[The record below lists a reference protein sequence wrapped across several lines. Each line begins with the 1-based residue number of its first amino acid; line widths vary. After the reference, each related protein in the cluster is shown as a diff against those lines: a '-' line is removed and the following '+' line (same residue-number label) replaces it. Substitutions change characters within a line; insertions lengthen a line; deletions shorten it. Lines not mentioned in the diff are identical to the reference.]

1 MGFWLRHLCLLGG
14 MLTGAAGTGQGA
26 ATMIWA
32 ILALLGIPIWFIAV
46 ILIAAFRNRNT
57 VRSNPN
63 EFEYKLKKGDGWR
76 RKKGYARW
84 VSDVLIFHA
93 GIALIRSEAIHV
105 DDVEI
110 LNTMQLPPKGLGDN
124 PTGLLVK
131 YVDGETATIAVSE
144 QNVDAALG
152 PTKDS
157 TS

>member
-1 MGFWLRHLCLLGG
+1 
-14 MLTGAAGTGQGA
+14 
-26 ATMIWA
+26 MIWA
-32 ILALLGIPIWFIAV
+32 TLALLGIPIWFIAV
-46 ILIAAFRNRNT
+46 VLIAAFRNRNA

-93 GIALIRSEAIHV
+93 GIALIRSEAVQV

-110 LNTMQLPPKGLGDN
+110 LDAMQVPANGLGDN
-124 PTGLLVK
+124 PTGLLVR
-131 YVDGETATIAVSE
+131 YADGKTVTIAVSE
-144 QNVDAALG
+144 QDLDAALG
-152 PTKDS
+152 PTKDP